1 MASKLGKLVPV
12 LLLFC
17 MMFGLVSCTKDPGHI
32 LTPDTLPTS
41 APAPAPDDKTE
52 PDADVEGEDNTYSNK
67 LIDNNSGDEGEVV
80 YKVTFYTVDTK
91 SLKLIQ
97 SVSAVKGG
105 ASLEPIKVLEL
116 VADSLEDSSVS
127 ISFDG
132 AYYDPNGYCVIEFN
146 DSIKDISSK
155 NPDLETLIL
164 DACGQSILDN
174 IDSPGVIVRIGDG
187 PYDTDQYHFEKDYVY
202 MDM

>member
-1 MASKLGKLVPV
+1 MSYKLEKTFLS
-12 LLLFC
+12 LLIATVMIC
-17 MMFGLVSCTKDPGHI
+17 VVSCSK
-32 LTPDTLPTS
+32 TPDTSGPDNSQTPTTVPDS
-41 APAPAPDDKTE
+41 DSDNKTDEEPAT
-52 PDADVEGEDNTYSNK
+52 NK
-67 LIDNNSGDEGEVV
+67 LISTDSGSEGEVV
-80 YKVTFYTVDTK
+80 YKVTFYTVDTVSK
-91 SLKLIQ
+91 QLTQ

-132 AYYDPNGYCVIEFN
+132 AYFDQRGYCIIEFN
-146 DSIKDISSK
+146 ESIKEISLK
-155 NPDLETLIL
+155 DPVLETLIL

-174 IDSPGVIVRIGDG
+174 IDSPGVIVRIGDEA
-187 PYDTDQYHFEKDYVY
+187 YVTDQYKFDKDQVY

>member
-1 MASKLGKLVPV
+1 MASRIGKLVPV
-12 LLLFC
+12 LLLIC
-17 MMFGLVSCTKDPGHI
+17 MMFGLVSCTKDPDPV
-32 LTPDTLPTS
+32 TTQPEPPTS
-41 APAPAPDDKTE
+41 APVQPDVPDKTE
-52 PDADVEGEDNTYSNK
+52 GDDNTYNNK

-91 SLKLIQ
+91 SLKLTQ

-127 ISFDG
+127 VSFDG

-146 DSIKDISSK
+146 DSIKEISSK
-155 NPDLETLIL
+155 NPSLETLIL

-187 PYDTDQYHFEKDYVY
+187 PYVTDQYQFGKDDVY